1 MPDLNLTTVIIVV
14 LAVGAFILLFRRGIR
29 ARSAPNSNAS
39 DAQRFARLLISEIKL
54 YDEQKIEIA
63 RREGNIYQELKPE
76 IDRARK
82 MYEQRFAFRE
92 GIERDY
98 FHDELVS
105 SLAGGDPTK
114 LGPGYDKRGTV
125 H

>member
-1 MPDLNLTTVIIVV
+1 MPDISLTTVIIIV
-14 LAVGAFILLFRRGIR
+14 LAVVTFILIIRRGIS
-29 ARSAPNSNAS
+29 ARSIPASNSA
-39 DAQRFARLLISEIKL
+39 DAQRFARLLISEIRL
-54 YDEQKIEIA
+54 YDEEKLETA
-63 RREGNIYQELKPE
+63 RTEGNIYRELKPE

-92 GIERDY
+92 GIARDY
-98 FHDELVS
+98 FHEELVS